1 MKKEE
6 FKKGYNHNDWLLMI
20 DNCVNFIL
28 VFGSIIDLSI
38 CACFGLKVA
47 SLTAFL
53 MFMIAG
59 LGKTAISII
68 NFFHK

>member
-6 FKKGYNHNDWLLMI
+6 LNHKEWLLRI
-20 DNCVNFIL
+20 DNCVKFIL

-38 CACFGLKVA
+38 CASFGIKIA
-47 SLTAFL
+47 SLTAFA

>member
-6 FKKGYNHNDWLLMI
+6 LNHKEWLLRI

-38 CACFGLKVA
+38 CACFGIKVA
-47 SLTAFL
+47 SLTAFT

>member
-1 MKKEE
+1 MKKE
-6 FKKGYNHNDWLLMI
+6 KLNHKEWLLRI
-20 DNCVNFIL
+20 DNCVNCIL

-38 CACFGLKVA
+38 CASFGFKVA
-47 SLTAFL
+47 SLTAFA